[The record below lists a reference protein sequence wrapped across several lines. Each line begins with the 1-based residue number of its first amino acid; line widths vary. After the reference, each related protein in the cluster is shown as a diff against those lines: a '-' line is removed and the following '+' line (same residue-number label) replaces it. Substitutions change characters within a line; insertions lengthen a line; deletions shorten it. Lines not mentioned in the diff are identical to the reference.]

1 MRPRLISKGQARM
14 VADAAGL
21 VSVWTH
27 LADTPAEYAR
37 NVADDSLGMHY
48 RDTSVTSTSGLI

>member
-1 MRPRLISKGQARM
+1 M